1 MEKELRKFFGT
12 QDVPVFDYDRAD
24 LDSLALSLIKAQTTI
39 TGVQPKLSLHIEKH
53 AGGSRLTIVGLQGD
67 YIFKPQCEQFR
78 QLPENEYLTMTLANI
93 AGIATVP
100 FCLIQA
106 RDLSYGYI
114 TKRIDRKENGEKV
127 RMEDLCQLTQR
138 MTEHKYNC
146 SYEQVART
154 IAQYSGVPKLDVI
167 LFFRLLIFCFLTGNN
182 DMHLKNFSLYENN
195 LGQIRLSPAYD
206 LINVAIVNPA
216 DDEQLALS
224 LNGKKKG
231 IVGSDFIAA
240 AAKSGIGE
248 KTVRKIIAELVGLL
262 PKFES
267 AITSSMLS
275 EDLKSDYT
283 RILKTRQAAAAR

>member
-1 MEKELRKFFGT
+1 
-12 QDVPVFDYDRAD
+12 
-24 LDSLALSLIKAQTTI
+24 
-39 TGVQPKLSLHIEKH
+39 
-53 AGGSRLTIVGLQGD
+53 
-67 YIFKPQCEQFR
+67 
-78 QLPENEYLTMTLANI
+78 MTLAGI

-100 FCLIQA
+100 FCLIQT

-167 LFFRLLIFCFLTGNN
+167 LFYRLLIFCFLTGNN

-206 LINVAIVNPA
+206 LVNAAIVNPA
-216 DDEQLALS
+216 DDEQMALS

-248 KTVRKIIAELVGLL
+248 KTVRKIIAEFVGLL

-267 AITSSMLS
+267 AIMSSRLS
-275 EDLKSDYT
+275 EDLKADYI
-283 RILKTRQAAAAR
+283 RILKTRQEASVR